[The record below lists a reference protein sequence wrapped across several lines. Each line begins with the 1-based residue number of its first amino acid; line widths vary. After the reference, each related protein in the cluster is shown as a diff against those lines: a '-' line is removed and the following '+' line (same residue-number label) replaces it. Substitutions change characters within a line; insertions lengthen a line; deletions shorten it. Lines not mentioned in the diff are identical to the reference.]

1 MGDVIGFLKKMFYHG
16 CNSTE
21 NSNAKTDHSFWVY
34 PALKPTV
41 NSWDTHLPVGLYC
54 NNHALLGS
62 CVEDMSLTE
71 FECMGHSSEEDS
83 AVVYTGA
90 LPQSRSVSPALSSAS
105 GASTGDAGAVAG
117 PGAGPAE
124 RTVSPSSDA
133 ADAEESF
140 TTAEDL
146 ANVIASYTPS
156 TWQPVTTTQDSN
168 NDKAITD
175 LLDRITKLEQ
185 RQQYNTVY
193 RIVAELFALLLLS
206 LYFLKSTPHV
216 ATSSRDVD
224 L

>member
-1 MGDVIGFLKKMFYHG
+1 MMGDVIGFLKKMFYHG

-54 NNHALLGS
+54 NNHAFLGS

-90 LPQSRSVSPALSSAS
+90 LPLPLPQSRSVSPALSSAS
-105 GASTGDAGAVAG
+105 DCSNGAAVA
-117 PGAGPAE
+117 PTSHVFE

-133 ADAEESF
+133 
-140 TTAEDL
+140 EDL
-146 ANVIASYTPS
+146 ADAIATGDFSSYERR
-156 TWQPVTTTQDSN
+156 QTTQDNRSS
-168 NDKAITD
+168 NDKVISELFERVA
-175 LLDRITKLEQ
+175 KLEQ
-185 RQQYNTVY
+185 ADPYSTLY
-193 RIVAELFALLLLS
+193 RIIAELVAVIVLAF
-206 LYFLKSTPHV
+206 YFLRV
-216 ATSSRDVD
+216 APTASGSSSRDVD